1 MSSKKEKYARKAVS
15 TVNKIIK
22 MSKETTASEPETKG
36 LLNRTSRGVDKNII
50 DDSENTPLMKVVEYV
65 KQFRKLREELSN
77 GK

>member
-22 MSKETTASEPETKG
+22 MSKETTVSEPETKG